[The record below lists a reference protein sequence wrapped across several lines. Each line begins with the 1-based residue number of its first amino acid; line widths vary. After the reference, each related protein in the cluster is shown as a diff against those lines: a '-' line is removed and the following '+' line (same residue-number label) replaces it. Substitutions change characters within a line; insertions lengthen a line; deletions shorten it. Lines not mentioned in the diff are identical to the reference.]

1 MMHWEGRFNALVR
14 RLIEI
19 SDSPDLSIDRL
30 FAYDLVARAH
40 EKDMQQSKEA
50 MLAAEGAG

>member
-1 MMHWEGRFNALVR
+1 MMDWEGRFRALVR

-19 SDSPDLSIDRL
+19 GDSPDLSIDRL